1 MDTAATPETGA
12 VGAPAS
18 MDSVLA
24 EFETGTSP
32 PEDVAAEVVR
42 ELDAEAEEGQAAEAA
57 DDGEATDAS
66 EDGED
71 DQPNPDEP
79 TEDTGTDLDMDRVVT
94 VKIDGEDVQVPL
106 SEALKGY
113 SREADYTKKTQALAE
128 ERKSL
133 ETTLTAKYA
142 DNLKQA
148 TDLFMQTDPIL
159 AEASQIDWNAL
170 AQADPS
176 TYTQLRAAVDQRL
189 GVIGQAQAELQRVT
203 QETARAEQERNAEQ
217 SRAEADALIKALP
230 DLADASKM
238 TEFAKSTVDYLRG
251 SGFQDAEIADLID
264 HKALLIVDKAAKWDA
279 QQKAKAQLPARKVVP
294 VSQVKSLRTDGSSG
308 SQPPR
313 KRLSPN
319 ASREQRVEHVVN
331 EFFKD

>member
-1 MDTAATPETGA
+1 MNTAATPVTGA
-12 VGAPAS
+12 VDAPAS

-32 PEDVAAEVVR
+32 PEDVTAEVVR
-42 ELDAEAEEGQAAEAA
+42 ELGAESEEGQAEEAA
-57 DDGEATDAS
+57 DEGEATDAG
-66 EDGED
+66 EDGEAEPE
-71 DQPNPDEP
+71 DQET
-79 TEDTGTDLDMDRVVT
+79 TEDTKTELDMTRTVK
-94 VKIDGEDVQVPL
+94 VKIDGEDVEVPL

-133 ETTLTAKYA
+133 EATVTAKYA
-142 DNLKQA
+142 QDLKQA

-159 AEASQIDWNAL
+159 AEANQIDWNAL
-170 AQADPS
+170 AQADPA
-176 TYTQLRAAVDQRL
+176 TYTQLRAAVEQRM
-189 GVIGQAQAELQRVT
+189 GVIGQAQAELQRVA
-203 QETARAEQERNAEQ
+203 QEAARTEQEQAAEQ
-217 SRAEADALIKALP
+217 SRAEAEALVKAMP
-230 DLADASKM
+230 DLADAAKM

-279 QQKAKAQLPARKVVP
+279 QQKAKAQLPTRKVVP
-294 VSQVKSLRTDGSSG
+294 VSQVKPLRTDASSG